1 MRPTTKL
8 SHRGTESS
16 NNQRLVEQVSV
27 PTTVGSGALLG
38 IANHNMEQ
46 PKTEGTY
53 FKEDIEALL
62 KRYSTLSVYETIGAL
77 EVVKQ
82 NLLERLGRINEKSDN
97 DGRDA

>member
-1 MRPTTKL
+1 
-8 SHRGTESS
+8 
-16 NNQRLVEQVSV
+16 
-27 PTTVGSGALLG
+27 
-38 IANHNMEQ
+38 MEQ

-97 DGRDA
+97 DGRDV

>member
-1 MRPTTKL
+1 
-8 SHRGTESS
+8 
-16 NNQRLVEQVSV
+16 
-27 PTTVGSGALLG
+27 
-38 IANHNMEQ
+38 MEQ

-62 KRYSTLSVYETIGAL
+62 NRYSTLSVYETIGAL

-97 DGRDA
+97 DGCDA